1 MARRAIGLTA
11 TVRVRGPDPR
21 GDIAAD
27 AAFFDHRP
35 SSSNDDDDDSGSID
49 GAPVVAISAT
59 ALKLPRPAS
68 RPPGDDPRTTT
79 DERQRFIAPLA
90 LFLPFL
96 DDSARPGSPASS
108 SSSSSSPLV
117 PGAEVHVRPGREDLE
132 PGDEP
137 GGWIRAR
144 VLAATVPREASDAVD
159 ALASTDGL
167 GAIHSSGWSSGG
179 VFPHLSRKNLGAAVT
194 GLVLLDAPVGGSA
207 GVIGSEEWWMEAPVP
222 NAGDPFVACASP
234 FAALAPSHFS
244 CSIVGGHVA
253 AAWGTRGSNNNH
265 GSPPVLM
272 ADVRV
277 MPGMEGAPVLDA
289 RGGSVIG
296 VLTPPLVRFESGTV
310 SGAGGQLR
318 GSRVGSTQSSRWR
331 TAEAAPLVL
340 TMASIRGALGDLV
353 NGGGEATKNRGGVG
367 GGNTV
372 TSKQKSS
379 PLHAVT
385 EGSVVMIETDRG
397 ASWASGVVINTGG
410 DAGGRERG
418 RALILTNAHVVHPSA
433 KAAGGDGKGPKVNA
447 VRVRLPNRGVD
458 DGGSSEDSCSSWRDA
473 TCVYVSRGAL
483 DVAVLAVE
491 LSPADAERLVP
502 VRLRSSSRED
512 YDETSPGAPVAV
524 VGHARIGPNA
534 VHAGHVDGSPAV
546 YPGVMSAIV
555 RRTNHRTKPG
565 AATRGSKGAHMYRS
579 TAPPAMYQTTASV
592 HSGASG
598 GAVVCQRHGTFL
610 GLVTSN
616 ARLGTDG
623 SVVPNLNFSIP
634 ASLLEP
640 LFTAAQAKKVK
651 DLSLAFEGC
660 LEDDEELRSIWSLRD
675 PAVSGAG
682 LVSKL

>member
-1 MARRAIGLTA
+1 MQGLSEVARRAIGLTA

-27 AAFFDHRP
+27 AAFFDHKP
-35 SSSNDDDDDSGSID
+35 SSSNDDDDGSGSID

-68 RPPGDDPRTTT
+68 RSPGDDPLTTT
-79 DERQRFIAPLA
+79 DERTRFIAPLA

-96 DDSARPGSPASS
+96 DDSARPGSP
-108 SSSSSSPLV
+108 SSSPLV
-117 PGAEVHVRPGREDLE
+117 PGAEVHVRPGRENPG

-144 VLAATVPREASDAVD
+144 VLAATIPRDASDAVD

-167 GAIHSSGWSSGG
+167 GAIHSGWSSGG
-179 VFPHLSRKNLGAAVT
+179 VFPHSSQKNLGAAVT
-194 GLVLLDAPVGGSA
+194 GLVLLDAPVGGS
-207 GVIGSEEWWMEAPVP
+207 GGDNGREGWWMEAPVP
-222 NAGDPFVACASP
+222 NAGDAFVACASP

-244 CSIVGGHVA
+244 CSVVGGHVS
-253 AAWGTRGSNNNH
+253 AAWGTKGSNNNH
-265 GSPPVLM
+265 GSPPLLM
-272 ADVRV
+272 ADVRS

-289 RGGSVIG
+289 RGGGVIG

-318 GSRVGSTQSSRWR
+318 GSRVGSTQSSHRR

-353 NGGGEATKNRGGVG
+353 NGGGDGTKNRGGVG

-379 PLHAVT
+379 PLQDSSR
-385 EGSVVMIETDRG
+385 SVVMIETDRG
-397 ASWASGVVINTGG
+397 ASWASGVVLNTGVN
-410 DAGGRERG
+410 AGGRERG

-447 VRVRLPNRGVD
+447 VRVRLPNRGD
-458 DGGSSEDSCSSWRDA
+458 ERGSSEDSHSSASWRDA

-502 VRLRSSSRED
+502 VKLRSSSRED

-555 RRTNHRTKPG
+555 RRTNRRTKPG

-598 GAVVCQRHGTFL
+598 GAVVCPRHGTFL

-616 ARLGTDG
+616 ARLGADG

-640 LFTAAQAKKVK
+640 LFAAADAKKVK

-660 LEDDEELRSIWSLRD
+660 LEDDEELRSIWRLRD

>member
-21 GDIAAD
+21 GDIATD

-35 SSSNDDDDDSGSID
+35 SSSNDDDDGNSVSD

-68 RPPGDDPRTTT
+68 RPPGDDPRTTME
-79 DERQRFIAPLA
+79 ERTRFIAPLA

-96 DDSARPGSPASS
+96 DDSARPGSP
-108 SSSSSSPLV
+108 SSSPLV
-117 PGAEVHVRPGREDLE
+117 PGAEVHVRPGRENPG

-144 VLAATVPREASDAVD
+144 VLAATVPRDASDAVD

-167 GAIHSSGWSSGG
+167 GAIHSGWSSGG
-179 VFPHLSRKNLGAAVT
+179 VFPHSSQKNLGAAVT
-194 GLVLLDAPVGGSA
+194 GLVLLDAPVGSHGDNS
-207 GVIGSEEWWMEAPVP
+207 VDNWWMEAPVP
-222 NAGDPFVACASP
+222 NAGDAFVACASP

-253 AAWGTRGSNNNH
+253 AKWGTRGSNNH
-265 GSPPVLM
+265 GSPPLLM
-272 ADVRV
+272 ADVRS

-289 RGGSVIG
+289 RGGGVIG
-296 VLTPPLVRFESGTV
+296 VLTPPLVRYESGTV

-318 GSRVGSTQSSRWR
+318 GSRVGSTRSSRWR
-331 TAEAAPLVL
+331 TAEAAPLML

-353 NGGGEATKNRGGVG
+353 NGGGDKLDREATKNVG
-367 GGNTV
+367 GDIRGER
-372 TSKQKSS
+372 KSS
-379 PLHAVT
+379 SLQDSSR
-385 EGSVVMIETDRG
+385 SVVMIETDHG
-397 ASWASGVVINTGG
+397 ASWASGVVLNTGVN
-410 DAGGRERG
+410 AGGRERG

-447 VRVRLPNRGVD
+447 IRVRLPGSDD
-458 DGGSSEDSCSSWRDA
+458 DGGSSEDLHSRSSWRDA

-502 VRLRSSSRED
+502 VKLRSSSRED
-512 YDETSPGAPVAV
+512 FDETSPGAPVAV

-546 YPGVMSAIV
+546 YPGVLSAIV
-555 RRTNHRTKPG
+555 RRTNRRTKPD
-565 AATRGSKGAHMYRS
+565 AATHGSKGAASYRS

-598 GAVVCQRHGTFL
+598 GAVVCPRHGTFL

-640 LFTAAQAKKVK
+640 LFAAADAKKVK
-651 DLSLAFEGC
+651 DMSLAFEGC
-660 LEDDEELRSIWSLRD
+660 LDDDEELRSIWSLRD
-675 PAVSGAG
+675 PAMRRGAG

>member
-1 MARRAIGLTA
+1 MQGPSEVARRAIGLTA

-27 AAFFDHRP
+27 AAFFDHKP
-35 SSSNDDDDDSGSID
+35 SSSNDDDDGSGSID

-79 DERQRFIAPLA
+79 DERTRFIAPLA

-96 DDSARPGSPASS
+96 DDSATTGSP
-108 SSSSSSPLV
+108 SSSSPLV
-117 PGAEVHVRPGREDLE
+117 PGAEVHVRLGRENPG

-144 VLAATVPREASDAVD
+144 VLAATVPRDASDAVD

-179 VFPHLSRKNLGAAVT
+179 VFPHSSRKNLGAAVT

-207 GVIGSEEWWMEAPVP
+207 GNNGREGWWMEAPVP
-222 NAGDPFVACASP
+222 NAGDAFVACASP

-253 AAWGTRGSNNNH
+253 AAWGTRGSSINH
-265 GSPPVLM
+265 GSPPLLM

-289 RGGSVIG
+289 RGGGVIG
-296 VLTPPLVRFESGTV
+296 VLTPPLVRYESGTV
-310 SGAGGQLR
+310 SGSGGQPG
-318 GSRVGSTQSSRWR
+318 GSRVGSTRSSSWR
-331 TAEAAPLVL
+331 TVEAAPLVL
-340 TMASIRGALGDLV
+340 TMASIRDALGDLV
-353 NGGGEATKNRGGVG
+353 NGGGDTGDREATKNVGGDIRGGR
-367 GGNTV
+367 
-372 TSKQKSS
+372 KSS
-379 PLHAVT
+379 PL
-385 EGSVVMIETDRG
+385 GSRSVVMIETDRG
-397 ASWASGVVINTGG
+397 ASWASGVVLNTGG
-410 DAGGRERG
+410 EPGGRERG

-447 VRVRLPNRGVD
+447 IRVRLPNRGD
-458 DGGSSEDSCSSWRDA
+458 DERGSSEEKGSRSSWRDA

-502 VRLRSSSRED
+502 VRVRVSSRED
-512 YDETSPGAPVAV
+512 FDETSPGAPVCV

-534 VHAGHVDGSPAV
+534 LHAGHVDGSPAV

-555 RRTNHRTKPG
+555 RRTNRRTKPG
-565 AATRGSKGAHMYRS
+565 AATRGSKGGSTYRS

-598 GAVVCQRHGTFL
+598 GAVVCPRHGTFL

-640 LFTAAQAKKVK
+640 LFAAADAKKVK

-660 LEDDEELRSIWSLRD
+660 LDDDEELRSIWSLRD
-675 PAVSGAG
+675 PAVRRRRGSG
-682 LVSKL
+682 

>member
-1 MARRAIGLTA
+1 MQGPSEVARRAIGLTA

-21 GDIAAD
+21 GDIATD
-27 AAFFDHRP
+27 AAFFDHKP
-35 SSSNDDDDDSGSID
+35 SSSNDDDDDDSGSID

-79 DERQRFIAPLA
+79 DERTRFIAPLA

-96 DDSARPGSPASS
+96 DDSATSGSQ
-108 SSSSSSPLV
+108 SSSSPLV
-117 PGAEVHVRPGREDLE
+117 PGAEVHVRLGRES
-132 PGDEP
+132 P

-144 VLAATVPREASDAVD
+144 VLAATVPRDASDAVD

-179 VFPHLSRKNLGAAVT
+179 VFPHSSRKNLGAAVT
-194 GLVLLDAPVGGSA
+194 GLVLLDAPVGGS
-207 GVIGSEEWWMEAPVP
+207 GGDNSGDGWWMEAPVP
-222 NAGDPFVACASP
+222 NAGDAFVACASP

-244 CSIVGGHVA
+244 CSVVGGHVA
-253 AAWGTRGSNNNH
+253 AAWGTKGSNNH
-265 GSPPVLM
+265 GSPPVLL

-289 RGGSVIG
+289 RGGGVIG
-296 VLTPPLVRFESGTV
+296 VLTPPLVRYESGTV
-310 SGAGGQLR
+310 SGAGGPS
-318 GSRVGSTQSSRWR
+318 GSRVGSTQSSHWR

-353 NGGGEATKNRGGVG
+353 NGGGDKVDREATKNVG
-367 GGNTV
+367 GDIRGER
-372 TSKQKSS
+372 KSS
-379 PLHAVT
+379 LLQDSSR
-385 EGSVVMIETDRG
+385 SVVMIETDRG
-397 ASWASGVVINTGG
+397 ASWASGVVLNTGG

-433 KAAGGDGKGPKVNA
+433 TAAGGDGKGPKVNA
-447 VRVRLPNRGVD
+447 IRVRLPGRGD
-458 DGGSSEDSCSSWRDA
+458 DGESSEDSHSSSSWRDA

-491 LSPADAERLVP
+491 LSPANAERLVP
-502 VRLRSSSRED
+502 VKLRVSSRED
-512 YDETSPGAPVAV
+512 FDETSPGAPVCV

-534 VHAGHVDGSPAV
+534 VNAGHVDGSPAV
-546 YPGVMSAIV
+546 YPGVMSAVV
-555 RRTNHRTKPG
+555 RRTNRRMKPG
-565 AATRGSKGAHMYRS
+565 AATRGLKGASTYRS

-592 HSGASG
+592 HSGVSG
-598 GAVVCQRHGTFL
+598 GAVVCPRHGTFL

-616 ARLGTDG
+616 ARLGADG

-640 LFTAAQAKKVK
+640 LFAAADAKKVK
-651 DLSLAFEGC
+651 DLSLAFDGC
-660 LEDDEELRSIWSLRD
+660 LDDDEELRSIWSLRD

>member
-1 MARRAIGLTA
+1 MQGPSEVARRAIGLTA

-27 AAFFDHRP
+27 AAFFDHKP

-79 DERQRFIAPLA
+79 DERTRFIAPLA

-96 DDSARPGSPASS
+96 DDSARPGSP
-108 SSSSSSPLV
+108 SSSPLV
-117 PGAEVHVRPGREDLE
+117 PGAEVHVRPGRVNPG

-144 VLAATVPREASDAVD
+144 VLATTIPRDASDAVD

-179 VFPHLSRKNLGAAVT
+179 VFPHSSRKNLGAAVT
-194 GLVLLDAPVGGSA
+194 GLVLLDAPVGGS
-207 GVIGSEEWWMEAPVP
+207 GGDNSGDGWWMEAPVP
-222 NAGDPFVACASP
+222 NAGDAFVACASP

-244 CSIVGGHVA
+244 CSVVGGHVA
-253 AAWGTRGSNNNH
+253 AAWGTKGSNNH
-265 GSPPVLM
+265 GSPPVLL

-289 RGGSVIG
+289 RGGGVIG
-296 VLTPPLVRFESGTV
+296 VLTPPLVRYESGTV
-310 SGAGGQLR
+310 SGAGGPS
-318 GSRVGSTQSSRWR
+318 GSRVGSTQSSHWR

-353 NGGGEATKNRGGVG
+353 NGGGDKVDREATKNVG
-367 GGNTV
+367 GDIRGER
-372 TSKQKSS
+372 KSS
-379 PLHAVT
+379 PLQDSSR
-385 EGSVVMIETDRG
+385 SVVMIETDRG

-433 KAAGGDGKGPKVNA
+433 TAAGGDGKGPKVNA
-447 VRVRLPNRGVD
+447 IRVRLPGRGD
-458 DGGSSEDSCSSWRDA
+458 DGESSEDSHSSSSWRDA

-502 VRLRSSSRED
+502 VRVRSSERED
-512 YDETSPGAPVAV
+512 YDETSPGAPVCV

-555 RRTNHRTKPG
+555 RRTNRRTKPG
-565 AATRGSKGAHMYRS
+565 AATRGSKGAHTYRS

-598 GAVVCQRHGTFL
+598 GAVVCPRHGTFL

-640 LFTAAQAKKVK
+640 LFAAADAKKVK
-651 DLSLAFEGC
+651 DMSLAFEGC
-660 LEDDEELRSIWSLRD
+660 LDDDEELRSIWSLRD
-675 PAVSGAG
+675 PAMRRGAG

>member
-1 MARRAIGLTA
+1 MQGPSEVARRAIALTA

-21 GDIAAD
+21 GDIATD
-27 AAFFDHRP
+27 AAFFDHGRP
-35 SSSNDDDDDSGSID
+35 SSNDDDDDDSGSID

-79 DERQRFIAPLA
+79 DERTRFIAPLA

-96 DDSARPGSPASS
+96 DDSATSGSQ
-108 SSSSSSPLV
+108 SSSSPLV
-117 PGAEVHVRPGREDLE
+117 PGAEVHVRLGRES
-132 PGDEP
+132 P

-144 VLAATVPREASDAVD
+144 VLAATVPRDASDAVD

-179 VFPHLSRKNLGAAVT
+179 VFPHSSRKNLGAAVT
-194 GLVLLDAPVGGSA
+194 GLVLLDAPVGGS
-207 GVIGSEEWWMEAPVP
+207 GGDNSGDGWWMEAPVP
-222 NAGDPFVACASP
+222 NAGDAFVACASP

-244 CSIVGGHVA
+244 CSVVGGHVA
-253 AAWGTRGSNNNH
+253 AAWGTKGSNNH
-265 GSPPVLM
+265 GSPPVLL

-289 RGGSVIG
+289 RGGGVIG
-296 VLTPPLVRFESGTV
+296 VLTPPLVRYESGTV
-310 SGAGGQLR
+310 SGAGGPS
-318 GSRVGSTQSSRWR
+318 GSRVGSTQSSHWR

-353 NGGGEATKNRGGVG
+353 NGGGDTGDREATKNVG
-367 GGNTV
+367 GDIRGER
-372 TSKQKSS
+372 KSS
-379 PLHAVT
+379 PLQDSSR
-385 EGSVVMIETDRG
+385 SVVMIETDRG
-397 ASWASGVVINTGG
+397 ASWASGVVLNTGG

-433 KAAGGDGKGPKVNA
+433 TAAGGDGKGPKVNA
-447 VRVRLPNRGVD
+447 IRVRLPGRGD
-458 DGGSSEDSCSSWRDA
+458 DGESSEDSHSSSSWRDA

-491 LSPADAERLVP
+491 LSPANAERLVP
-502 VRLRSSSRED
+502 VKLRVSSRED
-512 YDETSPGAPVAV
+512 FDETSPGAPVCV

-534 VHAGHVDGSPAV
+534 VNAGHVDGSPAV
-546 YPGVMSAIV
+546 YPGVMSAVV
-555 RRTNHRTKPG
+555 RRTNRRMKPG
-565 AATRGSKGAHMYRS
+565 AATRGLKGASTYRS

-592 HSGASG
+592 HSGVSG
-598 GAVVCQRHGTFL
+598 GAVVCPRHGTFL

-616 ARLGTDG
+616 ARLGADG

-640 LFTAAQAKKVK
+640 LFAAADAKKVK
-651 DLSLAFEGC
+651 DLSLAFDGC
-660 LEDDEELRSIWSLRD
+660 LDDDEELRSIWSLRD

>member
-1 MARRAIGLTA
+1 MQGPSEVARRAIGLTA

-21 GDIAAD
+21 GDIATD
-27 AAFFDHRP
+27 AAFFDHGRP
-35 SSSNDDDDDSGSID
+35 SSNDDDDDDSGSID

-79 DERQRFIAPLA
+79 DERTRFIAPLA

-96 DDSARPGSPASS
+96 DDSATSGSP
-108 SSSSSSPLV
+108 SSSSPLV
-117 PGAEVHVRPGREDLE
+117 PGAEVHVRLGRES
-132 PGDEP
+132 P

-144 VLAATVPREASDAVD
+144 VLAATVPRDASDAVD

-179 VFPHLSRKNLGAAVT
+179 VFPHSSRKNLGAAVT
-194 GLVLLDAPVGGSA
+194 GLVLLDAPVGGS
-207 GVIGSEEWWMEAPVP
+207 GGDNSGDGWWMEAPVP
-222 NAGDPFVACASP
+222 NAGDAFVACASP

-244 CSIVGGHVA
+244 CSVVGGHVA
-253 AAWGTRGSNNNH
+253 AAWGTKGSNNH
-265 GSPPVLM
+265 GSPPVLL

-289 RGGSVIG
+289 RGGGVIG
-296 VLTPPLVRFESGTV
+296 VLTPPLVRYESGTV
-310 SGAGGQLR
+310 SGAGGPS
-318 GSRVGSTQSSRWR
+318 GSRVGSTQSSHWR

-353 NGGGEATKNRGGVG
+353 NGGGDKVDREATKNVG
-367 GGNTV
+367 GDIRGER
-372 TSKQKSS
+372 KSS
-379 PLHAVT
+379 PLQDSSR
-385 EGSVVMIETDRG
+385 SVVMIETDRG
-397 ASWASGVVINTGG
+397 ASWASGVVLNTGG

-433 KAAGGDGKGPKVNA
+433 TAAGGDGKGPKVNA
-447 VRVRLPNRGVD
+447 IRVRLPGRGD
-458 DGGSSEDSCSSWRDA
+458 DGESSEDSHSSSSWRDA

-491 LSPADAERLVP
+491 LSPANAERLVP
-502 VRLRSSSRED
+502 VKLRVSSRED
-512 YDETSPGAPVAV
+512 FDETSPGAPVCV

-534 VHAGHVDGSPAV
+534 VNAGHVDGSPAV
-546 YPGVMSAIV
+546 YPGVMSAVV
-555 RRTNHRTKPG
+555 RRTNRRMKPG
-565 AATRGSKGAHMYRS
+565 AATRGLKGASTYRS

-592 HSGASG
+592 HSGVSG
-598 GAVVCQRHGTFL
+598 GAVVCPRHGTFL

-616 ARLGTDG
+616 ARLGADG

-640 LFTAAQAKKVK
+640 LFAAADAKKVK
-651 DLSLAFEGC
+651 DLSLAFDGC
-660 LEDDEELRSIWSLRD
+660 LDDDEELRSIWSLRD

>member
-1 MARRAIGLTA
+1 MQGPSEVARRAIGLTA

-21 GDIAAD
+21 GDIATD
-27 AAFFDHRP
+27 AAFFDHGRP
-35 SSSNDDDDDSGSID
+35 SSNDDDDDDSGSID

-79 DERQRFIAPLA
+79 DERTRFIAPLA

-96 DDSARPGSPASS
+96 DDSATSGSP
-108 SSSSSSPLV
+108 SSSSPLV
-117 PGAEVHVRPGREDLE
+117 PGAEVHVRLGRES
-132 PGDEP
+132 P

-144 VLAATVPREASDAVD
+144 VLAATVPRDASDAVD

-179 VFPHLSRKNLGAAVT
+179 VFPHSSRKNLGAAVT
-194 GLVLLDAPVGGSA
+194 GLVLLDAPVGGS
-207 GVIGSEEWWMEAPVP
+207 GGDNSGDGWWMEAPVP
-222 NAGDPFVACASP
+222 NAGDAFVACASP

-244 CSIVGGHVA
+244 CSVVGGHVA
-253 AAWGTRGSNNNH
+253 AAWGTKGSNNH
-265 GSPPVLM
+265 GSPPVLL

-277 MPGMEGAPVLDA
+277 MPGVEGAPVLDA
-289 RGGSVIG
+289 RGGGVIG
-296 VLTPPLVRFESGTV
+296 VLTPPLVRYESGTV
-310 SGAGGQLR
+310 SGAGGPS
-318 GSRVGSTQSSRWR
+318 GSRVGSTQSSHRR

-353 NGGGEATKNRGGVG
+353 NGGGDKVDREATKNVG
-367 GGNTV
+367 GDIRGER
-372 TSKQKSS
+372 KSS
-379 PLHAVT
+379 PLQDSSR
-385 EGSVVMIETDRG
+385 SVVMIETDRG
-397 ASWASGVVINTGG
+397 ASWASGVVLNTGG

-433 KAAGGDGKGPKVNA
+433 TAAGGDGKGPKVNA
-447 VRVRLPNRGVD
+447 IRVRLPGRGD
-458 DGGSSEDSCSSWRDA
+458 DGESSEDSHSSSSWRDA

-491 LSPADAERLVP
+491 LSPANAERLVP
-502 VRLRSSSRED
+502 VKLRVSSRED
-512 YDETSPGAPVAV
+512 FDETSPGAPVCV

-534 VHAGHVDGSPAV
+534 VNAGHVDGSPAV

-555 RRTNHRTKPG
+555 RRTNRRTKPG
-565 AATRGSKGAHMYRS
+565 AATRGLKGASTYRS

-592 HSGASG
+592 HSGVSG
-598 GAVVCQRHGTFL
+598 GAVVCPRHGTFL

-616 ARLGTDG
+616 ARLGADG

-640 LFTAAQAKKVK
+640 LFAAADAKKVK

-660 LEDDEELRSIWSLRD
+660 LEDDEELRSIWRLRD

>member
-1 MARRAIGLTA
+1 MQGPSEVARRAIGLTA

-27 AAFFDHRP
+27 AAFFDHKP
-35 SSSNDDDDDSGSID
+35 SSSNDDDDGSGSID

-79 DERQRFIAPLA
+79 DERTRFIAPLA

-96 DDSARPGSPASS
+96 DDSARPGS
-108 SSSSSSPLV
+108 SSSSPLV
-117 PGAEVHVRPGREDLE
+117 PGAEVHVRPGRVNPG

-144 VLAATVPREASDAVD
+144 VLAATVPRDASDAVD
-159 ALASTDGL
+159 ALAGTDGL

-179 VFPHLSRKNLGAAVT
+179 VFPHSSRKNLGAAVT
-194 GLVLLDAPVGGSA
+194 GLVLLDAPVGGS
-207 GVIGSEEWWMEAPVP
+207 GGDNSGDGWWMEAPVP
-222 NAGDPFVACASP
+222 NAGDAFVACASP

-244 CSIVGGHVA
+244 CSVVGGHVA
-253 AAWGTRGSNNNH
+253 AAWGTKGSNNH
-265 GSPPVLM
+265 GSPPVLL

-289 RGGSVIG
+289 RGGGVIG
-296 VLTPPLVRFESGTV
+296 VLTPPLVRYESGTV
-310 SGAGGQLR
+310 SGAGGPS
-318 GSRVGSTQSSRWR
+318 GSRVGSTQSSHWR

-353 NGGGEATKNRGGVG
+353 NGGGDKVDREATKNVG
-367 GGNTV
+367 GDIRGER
-372 TSKQKSS
+372 KSS
-379 PLHAVT
+379 PLQDSSR
-385 EGSVVMIETDRG
+385 SVVMIETDRG
-397 ASWASGVVINTGG
+397 ASWASGVVLNTGG

-433 KAAGGDGKGPKVNA
+433 TAAGGDGKGPKVNA
-447 VRVRLPNRGVD
+447 IRVRLPGRGD
-458 DGGSSEDSCSSWRDA
+458 DGESSEDSHSSSSWRDA

-491 LSPADAERLVP
+491 LSPANAERLVP
-502 VRLRSSSRED
+502 VKLRVSSRED
-512 YDETSPGAPVAV
+512 FDETSPGAPVCV

-534 VHAGHVDGSPAV
+534 VNAGHVDGSPAV
-546 YPGVMSAIV
+546 YPGVMSAVV
-555 RRTNHRTKPG
+555 RRTNRRMKPG
-565 AATRGSKGAHMYRS
+565 AATRGLKGASTYRS

-592 HSGASG
+592 HSGVSG
-598 GAVVCQRHGTFL
+598 GAVVCPRHGTFL

-616 ARLGTDG
+616 ARLGADG

-640 LFTAAQAKKVK
+640 LFAAADAKKVK
-651 DLSLAFEGC
+651 DLSLAFDGC
-660 LEDDEELRSIWSLRD
+660 LDDDEELRSIWSLRD

>member
-1 MARRAIGLTA
+1 MQGPSEVARRAIGLTA

-35 SSSNDDDDDSGSID
+35 SGSNDDDDDSGSID

-68 RPPGDDPRTTT
+68 RSPGDDPLTTT
-79 DERQRFIAPLA
+79 DERTRFIAPLA

-96 DDSARPGSPASS
+96 DDSARPGSP
-108 SSSSSSPLV
+108 SSSPLV
-117 PGAEVHVRPGREDLE
+117 PGAEVHVRPGRVNLE

-144 VLAATVPREASDAVD
+144 VLAATIPRDASDAVD

-179 VFPHLSRKNLGAAVT
+179 VFPHSSRKNLGAAVT
-194 GLVLLDAPVGGSA
+194 GLVLLDAPVGSHGGDNS
-207 GVIGSEEWWMEAPVP
+207 VENWWMEAPVP
-222 NAGDPFVACASP
+222 NAGDAFVACASP

-253 AAWGTRGSNNNH
+253 AKWGTRGSNNH

-272 ADVRV
+272 ADVRS

-289 RGGSVIG
+289 RGGGVIG
-296 VLTPPLVRFESGTV
+296 VLTPPLVRYESGTV
-310 SGAGGQLR
+310 SGAGGQPS
-318 GSRVGSTQSSRWR
+318 GSRVGSTRSSRWR

-353 NGGGEATKNRGGVG
+353 NGGGEGTKNRGGDG

-379 PLHAVT
+379 PLQDSSR
-385 EGSVVMIETDRG
+385 SVVMIDTDRG
-397 ASWASGVVINTGG
+397 ASWASGVVLNTGD
-410 DAGGRERG
+410 DAGGRER

-447 VRVRLPNRGVD
+447 IRVRLPGSD
-458 DGGSSEDSCSSWRDA
+458 DDGSSEDSHSRSSWRDA

-502 VRLRSSSRED
+502 VKFRSSSRED
-512 YDETSPGAPVAV
+512 FDETSPGAPVAV

-546 YPGVMSAIV
+546 YPGVISAIV
-555 RRTNHRTKPG
+555 RRTNRRTKPG
-565 AATRGSKGAHMYRS
+565 AATRGSKGAIMYRL

-616 ARLGTDG
+616 ARLGVDG

-640 LFTAAQAKKVK
+640 LFAAAGVKKVK

-660 LEDDEELRSIWSLRD
+660 LDDDEELRSIWSLRD
-675 PAVSGAG
+675 PAVGGGAG

>member
-1 MARRAIGLTA
+1 MQGPSEVARRAIGLTA

-21 GDIAAD
+21 GDIATD
-27 AAFFDHRP
+27 AAFFDHGRP
-35 SSSNDDDDDSGSID
+35 SSNDDDDDDSGSID

-68 RPPGDDPRTTT
+68 RPPGDDPRTT
-79 DERQRFIAPLA
+79 DERTRFIAPLA

-96 DDSARPGSPASS
+96 DDSATSGSP
-108 SSSSSSPLV
+108 SSSSPLV
-117 PGAEVHVRPGREDLE
+117 PGAEVHVRLGRES
-132 PGDEP
+132 P

-144 VLAATVPREASDAVD
+144 VLAATVPRDASDAVD

-179 VFPHLSRKNLGAAVT
+179 VFPHSSRKNLGAAVT
-194 GLVLLDAPVGGSA
+194 GLVLLDAPVGGS
-207 GVIGSEEWWMEAPVP
+207 GGDNSGDGWWMEAPVP
-222 NAGDPFVACASP
+222 NAGDAFVACASP

-244 CSIVGGHVA
+244 CSVVGGHVA
-253 AAWGTRGSNNNH
+253 AAWGTKGSNNH
-265 GSPPVLM
+265 GSPPVLL

-289 RGGSVIG
+289 RGGGVIG
-296 VLTPPLVRFESGTV
+296 VLTPPLVRYESGTV
-310 SGAGGQLR
+310 SGAGGPS
-318 GSRVGSTQSSRWR
+318 GSRVGSTQSSHWR

-353 NGGGEATKNRGGVG
+353 NGGGDKVDREATKNVG
-367 GGNTV
+367 GDIRGER
-372 TSKQKSS
+372 KSS
-379 PLHAVT
+379 PLQDSSR
-385 EGSVVMIETDRG
+385 SVVMIETDRG
-397 ASWASGVVINTGG
+397 ASWASGVVLNTGG

-433 KAAGGDGKGPKVNA
+433 TAAGGDGKGPKVNA
-447 VRVRLPNRGVD
+447 IRVRLPGRGD
-458 DGGSSEDSCSSWRDA
+458 DGESSEDSHSSSSWRDA

-491 LSPADAERLVP
+491 LSPANAERLVP
-502 VRLRSSSRED
+502 VKLRVSSRED
-512 YDETSPGAPVAV
+512 FDETSPGAPVCV

-534 VHAGHVDGSPAV
+534 VNAGHVDGSPAV
-546 YPGVMSAIV
+546 YPGVMSAVV
-555 RRTNHRTKPG
+555 RRTNRRMKPG
-565 AATRGSKGAHMYRS
+565 AATRGLKGASTYRS

-592 HSGASG
+592 HSGVSG
-598 GAVVCQRHGTFL
+598 GAVVCPRHGTFL

-616 ARLGTDG
+616 ARLGADG

-640 LFTAAQAKKVK
+640 LFAAADAKKVK
-651 DLSLAFEGC
+651 DLSLAFDGC
-660 LEDDEELRSIWSLRD
+660 LDDDEELRSIWSLRD

>member
-27 AAFFDHRP
+27 AAFFDHKP
-35 SSSNDDDDDSGSID
+35 SSSNDDDDGSGSID

-68 RPPGDDPRTTT
+68 RPPGDDPLTTT
-79 DERQRFIAPLA
+79 DERTRFIAPLA

-96 DDSARPGSPASS
+96 DDSARPGSP
-108 SSSSSSPLV
+108 SSSPLV
-117 PGAEVHVRPGREDLE
+117 PGAEVHVRPGRENPG

-144 VLAATVPREASDAVD
+144 VLAATIPRDASDAVD

-167 GAIHSSGWSSGG
+167 GAIHSGWSSCG
-179 VFPHLSRKNLGAAVT
+179 VFPHSSQKNLGAAVT
-194 GLVLLDAPVGGSA
+194 GLVLLDAPVGGS
-207 GVIGSEEWWMEAPVP
+207 GGDNGREGWWMEAPVP
-222 NAGDPFVACASP
+222 NAGDAFVACASP

-244 CSIVGGHVA
+244 CSVVGGHVS
-253 AAWGTRGSNNNH
+253 AAWGTKGSNNNH
-265 GSPPVLM
+265 GSPPLLM
-272 ADVRV
+272 ADVRS

-289 RGGSVIG
+289 RGGGVIG

-318 GSRVGSTQSSRWR
+318 GSRVGSTQSSHRR

-353 NGGGEATKNRGGVG
+353 NGGGDGTKNRGGVG

-379 PLHAVT
+379 PLQDSSR
-385 EGSVVMIETDRG
+385 SVVMIETDRG
-397 ASWASGVVINTGG
+397 ASWASGVVLNTGVN
-410 DAGGRERG
+410 AGGRERG

-447 VRVRLPNRGVD
+447 VRVRLPNRD
-458 DGGSSEDSCSSWRDA
+458 DERGSSEDSHSSSSWRDA

-502 VRLRSSSRED
+502 VKLRSSSRED

-555 RRTNHRTKPG
+555 RRTNRRTKPG

-598 GAVVCQRHGTFL
+598 GAVVCPRHGTFL

-616 ARLGTDG
+616 ARLGADG

-640 LFTAAQAKKVK
+640 LFAAADAKKVK

-660 LEDDEELRSIWSLRD
+660 LEDDEELRSIWRLRD

>member
-1 MARRAIGLTA
+1 MQGPSEAARRAIGLTA

-21 GDIAAD
+21 GDIATD
-27 AAFFDHRP
+27 AAFFDHGRP
-35 SSSNDDDDDSGSID
+35 SSNDDDDDDSGSID

-79 DERQRFIAPLA
+79 DERTRFIAPLA

-96 DDSARPGSPASS
+96 DDSARAGST
-108 SSSSSSPLV
+108 SSSPLV
-117 PGAEVHVRPGREDLE
+117 PGAEVHVRPG

-144 VLAATVPREASDAVD
+144 VLAATVPCDASDAVD
-159 ALASTDGL
+159 ALAGTDGL

-179 VFPHLSRKNLGAAVT
+179 VFPHSSQKNLGAAVT
-194 GLVLLDAPVGGSA
+194 GLVLLDTPVGSHWGDNS
-207 GVIGSEEWWMEAPVP
+207 GDGWWMEAPVP
-222 NAGDPFVACASP
+222 NAGDAFVACASP

-253 AAWGTRGSNNNH
+253 AAWGTKGSNNH
-265 GSPPVLM
+265 GSPPLLM
-272 ADVRV
+272 ADVRS

-289 RGGSVIG
+289 RGGGVIG
-296 VLTPPLVRFESGTV
+296 VLTPPLVRYESGTV

-318 GSRVGSTQSSRWR
+318 GSHVGSTQSSRWR

-353 NGGGEATKNRGGVG
+353 NGGGDKVDREATKNAGGDIRGER
-367 GGNTV
+367 
-372 TSKQKSS
+372 KSS
-379 PLHAVT
+379 PLQDSSR
-385 EGSVVMIETDRG
+385 SVVMIETDRG
-397 ASWASGVVINTGG
+397 ASWASGVVLNTGG
-410 DAGGRERG
+410 EPEGRERR

-433 KAAGGDGKGPKVNA
+433 TAAGGDGKGPKVNA
-447 VRVRLPNRGVD
+447 IRVRLPGRGD
-458 DGGSSEDSCSSWRDA
+458 DERGSEEDSRSPWRDA

-483 DVAVLAVE
+483 DVAVLSVE

-502 VRLRSSSRED
+502 VKCSSSRED
-512 YDETSPGAPVAV
+512 SIDETSPGAPVAV

-534 VHAGHVDGSPAV
+534 VNAGHVDGSPAV

-555 RRTNHRTKPG
+555 RRTNSRTKPG
-565 AATRGSKGAHMYRS
+565 AATRGSKGAHTYRS

-598 GAVVCQRHGTFL
+598 GAVVCPRHGTFL

-616 ARLGTDG
+616 ARLGADG
-623 SVVPNLNFSIP
+623 RVVPNLNFSIP

-640 LFTAAQAKKVK
+640 LFAAADAKKVK

-675 PAVSGAG
+675 PAVGGGAG

>member
-27 AAFFDHRP
+27 AAFFDHGRP
-35 SSSNDDDDDSGSID
+35 SSNDDDDDSGSID
-49 GAPVVAISAT
+49 VAPVVAISAT

-68 RPPGDDPRTTT
+68 RPPGDDPRTKT
-79 DERQRFIAPLA
+79 DERTRFIAPLA

-96 DDSARPGSPASS
+96 DDSARPGSP
-108 SSSSSSPLV
+108 SSSPLV
-117 PGAEVHVRPGREDLE
+117 PGAEVHVRPGRENPG

-144 VLAATVPREASDAVD
+144 VLAATVPRDASDAVD

-167 GAIHSSGWSSGG
+167 GAIHSGWSSGG
-179 VFPHLSRKNLGAAVT
+179 VFPHSSRKNLGAAVT
-194 GLVLLDAPVGGSA
+194 GLVLLDAPVGVSG
-207 GVIGSEEWWMEAPVP
+207 GDNGSEGWWMEAPVP
-222 NAGDPFVACASP
+222 NAGDAFVACASP

-253 AAWGTRGSNNNH
+253 AAWGTKGSNNNH
-265 GSPPVLM
+265 GSPPLLM
-272 ADVRV
+272 ADVRS

-289 RGGSVIG
+289 RGGGVIG
-296 VLTPPLVRFESGTV
+296 VLTPPLVRYESGTV

-353 NGGGEATKNRGGVG
+353 NGGGDKVDREATKNVG
-367 GGNTV
+367 GNGGGE
-372 TSKQKSS
+372 QKSS
-379 PLHAVT
+379 PLQDSSR
-385 EGSVVMIETDRG
+385 SVVMIETDRG
-397 ASWASGVVINTGG
+397 ASWASGVVLNTGG
-410 DAGGRERG
+410 EPGGRER

-447 VRVRLPNRGVD
+447 IRVRLPNRGD
-458 DGGSSEDSCSSWRDA
+458 ERGSSEDSHSSASWRDA

-502 VRLRSSSRED
+502 VKLRSSSRED

-524 VGHARIGPNA
+524 VGHARIGPSA

-555 RRTNHRTKPG
+555 RRTNRRTKPG

-598 GAVVCQRHGTFL
+598 GAVVCPRHGTFL

-616 ARLGTDG
+616 ARLGADG

-640 LFTAAQAKKVK
+640 LFAAADAKKVK

-660 LEDDEELRSIWSLRD
+660 LEDDEELRSIWRLRD

>member
-1 MARRAIGLTA
+1 MQGPSEVARRAIGLTA

-27 AAFFDHRP
+27 AAFFDHKP

-79 DERQRFIAPLA
+79 DERTRFIAPLA

-96 DDSARPGSPASS
+96 DDSARPGS
-108 SSSSSSPLV
+108 SSSSPLV
-117 PGAEVHVRPGREDLE
+117 PGAEVHVRPGREN
-132 PGDEP
+132 PGPSDEP

-144 VLAATVPREASDAVD
+144 VLAATVPRDASDAVD
-159 ALASTDGL
+159 ALAGTDGL

-179 VFPHLSRKNLGAAVT
+179 VFPHSSRKNLGAAVT
-194 GLVLLDAPVGGSA
+194 GLVLLDALVGSG
-207 GVIGSEEWWMEAPVP
+207 GDNGSEGWWMEAPVS
-222 NAGDPFVACASP
+222 NAGDAFVACASP

-244 CSIVGGHVA
+244 CSIVGGHVS

-272 ADVRV
+272 ADVRS

-289 RGGSVIG
+289 RGGGVIG
-296 VLTPPLVRFESGTV
+296 VLTPPLVRYESGTV
-310 SGAGGQLR
+310 SGAGGQPR
-318 GSRVGSTQSSRWR
+318 GSRIGSTRSSRWR

-353 NGGGEATKNRGGVG
+353 NGGGDTYREATKNRGGDSG
-367 GGNTV
+367 
-372 TSKQKSS
+372 SRKSS
-379 PLHAVT
+379 PL
-385 EGSVVMIETDRG
+385 GSRSVVMIETDRG
-397 ASWASGVVINTGG
+397 ASWASGVVLNTGG
-410 DAGGRERG
+410 DAGGREQG

-433 KAAGGDGKGPKVNA
+433 IAAGGDGKGPKVNA
-447 VRVRLPNRGVD
+447 IRVRLPGSDD
-458 DGGSSEDSCSSWRDA
+458 DGGSSGDSRSSWRDA

-502 VRLRSSSRED
+502 VRVRSSERED
-512 YDETSPGAPVAV
+512 YDETSPGAPVCV

-555 RRTNHRTKPG
+555 RRTNRRTKPG
-565 AATRGSKGAHMYRS
+565 AAKRGLKGAHMYRS

-616 ARLGTDG
+616 ARLGVDG

-640 LFTAAQAKKVK
+640 LFAAADAKKVK
-651 DLSLAFEGC
+651 DMSLAFEGC
-660 LEDDEELRSIWSLRD
+660 LDDDEELRSIWSLRD
-675 PAVSGAG
+675 PAVSGGAG

>member
-1 MARRAIGLTA
+1 MQGPSEVARRAIGLTA

-21 GDIAAD
+21 GDIATD
-27 AAFFDHRP
+27 AAFFDHGRP
-35 SSSNDDDDDSGSID
+35 SSNDDDDDDSGSID

-79 DERQRFIAPLA
+79 DERTRFIAPLA

-96 DDSARPGSPASS
+96 DDSATSGSP
-108 SSSSSSPLV
+108 SSSSPLV
-117 PGAEVHVRPGREDLE
+117 PGAEVHVRLGRES
-132 PGDEP
+132 P

-144 VLAATVPREASDAVD
+144 VLAATVPRDASDAVD

-179 VFPHLSRKNLGAAVT
+179 VFPHSSRKNLGAAVT
-194 GLVLLDAPVGGSA
+194 GLVLLDAPVGGS
-207 GVIGSEEWWMEAPVP
+207 GGDNSGDGWWMEAPVP
-222 NAGDPFVACASP
+222 NAGDAFVACASP

-244 CSIVGGHVA
+244 CSVVGGHVA
-253 AAWGTRGSNNNH
+253 AAWGTKGSNNH
-265 GSPPVLM
+265 GSPPVLL

-289 RGGSVIG
+289 RGGGVIG
-296 VLTPPLVRFESGTV
+296 VLTPPLVRYESGTV
-310 SGAGGQLR
+310 SGAGGPS
-318 GSRVGSTQSSRWR
+318 GSRVGSTQSSHWR

-353 NGGGEATKNRGGVG
+353 NGGGDKVDREATKNVG
-367 GGNTV
+367 GDIRGER
-372 TSKQKSS
+372 KSS
-379 PLHAVT
+379 PLQDSSR
-385 EGSVVMIETDRG
+385 SVVMIETDRG
-397 ASWASGVVINTGG
+397 ASWASGVVLNTGG

-433 KAAGGDGKGPKVNA
+433 TAAGGDGKGPKVNA
-447 VRVRLPNRGVD
+447 IRVRLPGRGD
-458 DGGSSEDSCSSWRDA
+458 DGESSEDSHSSSSWRDA

-491 LSPADAERLVP
+491 LSPANAERLVP
-502 VRLRSSSRED
+502 VKLRVSSRED
-512 YDETSPGAPVAV
+512 FDETSPGAPVCV

-534 VHAGHVDGSPAV
+534 VNAGHVDGSPAV
-546 YPGVMSAIV
+546 YPGVMSAVV
-555 RRTNHRTKPG
+555 RRTNRRMKPG
-565 AATRGSKGAHMYRS
+565 AATRGLKGASTYRS

-598 GAVVCQRHGTFL
+598 GAVVCPRHGTFL

-616 ARLGTDG
+616 ARLGADG
-623 SVVPNLNFSIP
+623 SVVPTLNFSIP

-640 LFTAAQAKKVK
+640 LFAAADAKKVK
-651 DLSLAFEGC
+651 DLSLAFDGC
-660 LEDDEELRSIWSLRD
+660 LDDDEELRSIWSLRD

>member
-1 MARRAIGLTA
+1 MQGPSEVARRAIGLTA

-21 GDIAAD
+21 GDIATD
-27 AAFFDHRP
+27 AAFFDHGRP
-35 SSSNDDDDDSGSID
+35 SSNDDDDDDSGSID

-79 DERQRFIAPLA
+79 DERTRFIAPLA

-96 DDSARPGSPASS
+96 DDSATSGSQ
-108 SSSSSSPLV
+108 SSSSPLV
-117 PGAEVHVRPGREDLE
+117 PGAEVHVRLGRES
-132 PGDEP
+132 P

-144 VLAATVPREASDAVD
+144 VLAATVPRDASDAVD

-179 VFPHLSRKNLGAAVT
+179 VFPHSSRKNLGAAVT
-194 GLVLLDAPVGGSA
+194 GLVLLDAPVGGS
-207 GVIGSEEWWMEAPVP
+207 GGDNSGDGWWMEAPVP
-222 NAGDPFVACASP
+222 NAGDAFVACASP

-244 CSIVGGHVA
+244 CSVVGGHVA
-253 AAWGTRGSNNNH
+253 AAWGTKGSNNH
-265 GSPPVLM
+265 GSPPVLL

-289 RGGSVIG
+289 RGGGVIG
-296 VLTPPLVRFESGTV
+296 VLTPPLVRYESGTV
-310 SGAGGQLR
+310 SGAGGPS
-318 GSRVGSTQSSRWR
+318 GSRVGSTQSSHWR

-353 NGGGEATKNRGGVG
+353 NGGGDKVDREATKNVG
-367 GGNTV
+367 GDIRGER
-372 TSKQKSS
+372 KSS
-379 PLHAVT
+379 LLQDSSR
-385 EGSVVMIETDRG
+385 SVVMIETDRG
-397 ASWASGVVINTGG
+397 ASWASGVVLNTGG

-433 KAAGGDGKGPKVNA
+433 TAAGGDGKGPKVNA
-447 VRVRLPNRGVD
+447 IRVRLPGRGD
-458 DGGSSEDSCSSWRDA
+458 DGESSEDSHSSSSWRDA

-491 LSPADAERLVP
+491 LSPANAERLVP
-502 VRLRSSSRED
+502 VKLRVSSRED
-512 YDETSPGAPVAV
+512 FDETSPGAPVCV

-534 VHAGHVDGSPAV
+534 VNAGHVDGSPAV
-546 YPGVMSAIV
+546 YPGVMSAVV
-555 RRTNHRTKPG
+555 RRTNRRMKPG
-565 AATRGSKGAHMYRS
+565 AATRGLKGASTYRS

-592 HSGASG
+592 HSGVSG
-598 GAVVCQRHGTFL
+598 GAVVCPRHGTFL

-616 ARLGTDG
+616 ARLGADG

-640 LFTAAQAKKVK
+640 LFAAADAKKVK
-651 DLSLAFEGC
+651 DLSLAFDGC
-660 LEDDEELRSIWSLRD
+660 LDDDEELRSIWSLRD

>member
-1 MARRAIGLTA
+1 MQGPSEVARRAIGLTA

-21 GDIAAD
+21 GDIATD
-27 AAFFDHRP
+27 AAFFDHGRP
-35 SSSNDDDDDSGSID
+35 SSNDDDDASGSID

-79 DERQRFIAPLA
+79 DERTRFIAPLA

-96 DDSARPGSPASS
+96 DDSATSGSQ
-108 SSSSSSPLV
+108 SSSSPLV
-117 PGAEVHVRPGREDLE
+117 PGAEVHVRLGRES
-132 PGDEP
+132 P

-144 VLAATVPREASDAVD
+144 VLAATVPRDASDAVD

-179 VFPHLSRKNLGAAVT
+179 VFPHSSRKNLGAAVT
-194 GLVLLDAPVGGSA
+194 GLVLLDAPVGSHWGDNS
-207 GVIGSEEWWMEAPVP
+207 GDEWWMEAPVP
-222 NAGDPFVACASP
+222 NAGDAFVACASP

-244 CSIVGGHVA
+244 CSIVGGHVS
-253 AAWGTRGSNNNH
+253 AAWGTKGSNNH
-265 GSPPVLM
+265 GSPPVLL

-289 RGGSVIG
+289 RGGGVIG
-296 VLTPPLVRFESGTV
+296 VLTPPLVRYESGTV
-310 SGAGGQLR
+310 SGAGGPS
-318 GSRVGSTQSSRWR
+318 GSRVGSTQSSHWR

-353 NGGGEATKNRGGVG
+353 NGGGDKVDREATKNVG
-367 GGNTV
+367 GDIRGER
-372 TSKQKSS
+372 KSS
-379 PLHAVT
+379 PLHDSSR
-385 EGSVVMIETDRG
+385 SVVMIETDRG
-397 ASWASGVVINTGG
+397 ASWASGVVLNTGG

-433 KAAGGDGKGPKVNA
+433 TAAGGDGKGPKVNA
-447 VRVRLPNRGVD
+447 IRVRLPGRGD
-458 DGGSSEDSCSSWRDA
+458 DGESSEDSHSSSSWRDA

-491 LSPADAERLVP
+491 LSPANAERLVP
-502 VRLRSSSRED
+502 VKLRVSSRED
-512 YDETSPGAPVAV
+512 FDETSPGAPVCV

-534 VHAGHVDGSPAV
+534 VNAGHVDGSPAV
-546 YPGVMSAIV
+546 YPGVMSAVV
-555 RRTNHRTKPG
+555 RRTNRRMKPG
-565 AATRGSKGAHMYRS
+565 AATRGLKGASTYRS

-592 HSGASG
+592 HSGVSG
-598 GAVVCQRHGTFL
+598 GAVVCPRHGTFL

-616 ARLGTDG
+616 ARLGADG

-640 LFTAAQAKKVK
+640 LFAAADAKKVK
-651 DLSLAFEGC
+651 DLSLAFDGC
-660 LEDDEELRSIWSLRD
+660 LDDDEELRSIWSLRD

>member
-1 MARRAIGLTA
+1 MQGLSEVARRAIGLTA

-27 AAFFDHRP
+27 AAFFDHKP
-35 SSSNDDDDDSGSID
+35 SSSNDDDDGSGSID

-79 DERQRFIAPLA
+79 DERTRFIAPLA

-96 DDSARPGSPASS
+96 DDSATSGSP
-108 SSSSSSPLV
+108 SSSSPLV
-117 PGAEVHVRPGREDLE
+117 PGAEVHVRLGRES
-132 PGDEP
+132 P

-144 VLAATVPREASDAVD
+144 VLAATVPRDASDAVD
-159 ALASTDGL
+159 ALAGTDGL

-179 VFPHLSRKNLGAAVT
+179 VFPHSSRKNLGAAVT
-194 GLVLLDAPVGGSA
+194 GLVLLDAPVGVSG
-207 GVIGSEEWWMEAPVP
+207 GDNGSEGWWMEAPVP
-222 NAGDPFVACASP
+222 NAGDAFVACASP

-253 AAWGTRGSNNNH
+253 AAWGTKGSNNNH
-265 GSPPVLM
+265 GSPPLLM
-272 ADVRV
+272 ADVRS

-289 RGGSVIG
+289 RGGGVIG
-296 VLTPPLVRFESGTV
+296 VLTPPLVRYESGTV
-310 SGAGGQLR
+310 SGAGGPR
-318 GSRVGSTQSSRWR
+318 GGSRVGSTQSSHRR

-353 NGGGEATKNRGGVG
+353 NGGGDKVDREATKNVG
-367 GGNTV
+367 GNGGGE
-372 TSKQKSS
+372 QKSS
-379 PLHAVT
+379 PLQDSSR
-385 EGSVVMIETDRG
+385 SVVMIETDRG
-397 ASWASGVVINTGG
+397 ASWASGVVLNTGG
-410 DAGGRERG
+410 EPGGRER

-447 VRVRLPNRGVD
+447 IRVRLPNRGD
-458 DGGSSEDSCSSWRDA
+458 ERGSSEDSHSSASWRDA

-502 VRLRSSSRED
+502 VKLRSSSRED

-555 RRTNHRTKPG
+555 RRTNRRTKPG

-598 GAVVCQRHGTFL
+598 GAVVCPRHGTFL

-616 ARLGTDG
+616 ARLGADG

-640 LFTAAQAKKVK
+640 LFAAADAKKVK

-660 LEDDEELRSIWSLRD
+660 LEDDEELRSIWRLRD

>member
-1 MARRAIGLTA
+1 MQGPSEVARRAIGLTA

-27 AAFFDHRP
+27 AAFFDHKP
-35 SSSNDDDDDSGSID
+35 SSSNDDDDGSGAID

-79 DERQRFIAPLA
+79 DERTRFIAPLA

-96 DDSARPGSPASS
+96 DDSATSGSP
-108 SSSSSSPLV
+108 SSSSPLV
-117 PGAEVHVRPGREDLE
+117 PGAEVHVRLGRES
-132 PGDEP
+132 P

-144 VLAATVPREASDAVD
+144 VLAATVPRDASDAVD

-179 VFPHLSRKNLGAAVT
+179 VFPHSSRKNLGAAVT
-194 GLVLLDAPVGGSA
+194 GLVLLDAPVGGS
-207 GVIGSEEWWMEAPVP
+207 GGDNGSEGWWMEAPVP
-222 NAGDPFVACASP
+222 NAGDAFVACASP

-244 CSIVGGHVA
+244 CSVVGGHVA
-253 AAWGTRGSNNNH
+253 AAWGTKGSNNH
-265 GSPPVLM
+265 GSPPVLL

-289 RGGSVIG
+289 WGGGVIG
-296 VLTPPLVRFESGTV
+296 VLTPPLVRYESGTV
-310 SGAGGQLR
+310 SGAGGPS

-353 NGGGEATKNRGGVG
+353 NGGGDGTKNRGGVG

-379 PLHAVT
+379 PLQDSSR
-385 EGSVVMIETDRG
+385 SVVMIETDRG
-397 ASWASGVVINTGG
+397 ASWASGVVLNTGG
-410 DAGGRERG
+410 EPGGRER

-447 VRVRLPNRGVD
+447 IRVRLPNRGD
-458 DGGSSEDSCSSWRDA
+458 ERGSSEDSHSSASWRDA

-502 VRLRSSSRED
+502 VKLRSSSRED

-555 RRTNHRTKPG
+555 RRTNRRTKPG

-598 GAVVCQRHGTFL
+598 GAVVCPRHGTFL

-616 ARLGTDG
+616 ARLGADG

-640 LFTAAQAKKVK
+640 LFAAADAKKVK

-660 LEDDEELRSIWSLRD
+660 LEDDEELRSIWRLRD

>member
-1 MARRAIGLTA
+1 MQGPSEVARRAIGLTA

-21 GDIAAD
+21 GDIATD
-27 AAFFDHRP
+27 AAFFDHGRP
-35 SSSNDDDDDSGSID
+35 SSNDDDDDDSGSID

-79 DERQRFIAPLA
+79 DERTRFIAPLA

-96 DDSARPGSPASS
+96 DDSATSGSP
-108 SSSSSSPLV
+108 SSSSPLV
-117 PGAEVHVRPGREDLE
+117 PGAEVHVRLGRES
-132 PGDEP
+132 P

-144 VLAATVPREASDAVD
+144 VLAATVPRDASDAVD

-179 VFPHLSRKNLGAAVT
+179 VFPHSSRKNLGAAVT
-194 GLVLLDAPVGGSA
+194 GLVLLDAPVGGS
-207 GVIGSEEWWMEAPVP
+207 GGDNSGDGWWMEAPVP
-222 NAGDPFVACASP
+222 NAGDAFVACASP

-244 CSIVGGHVA
+244 CSVVGGHVA
-253 AAWGTRGSNNNH
+253 AAWGTKGSNNH
-265 GSPPVLM
+265 GSPPVLL

-289 RGGSVIG
+289 RGGGVIG
-296 VLTPPLVRFESGTV
+296 VLTPPLVRYESGTV
-310 SGAGGQLR
+310 SGAGGPS

-353 NGGGEATKNRGGVG
+353 NGGGDKVDREATKNVG
-367 GGNTV
+367 GDIRGER
-372 TSKQKSS
+372 KSS
-379 PLHAVT
+379 PLQDSSR
-385 EGSVVMIETDRG
+385 SVVMIETDRG
-397 ASWASGVVINTGG
+397 ASWASGVVLNTGG

-433 KAAGGDGKGPKVNA
+433 TAAGGDGKGPKVNA
-447 VRVRLPNRGVD
+447 IRVRLPGRGD
-458 DGGSSEDSCSSWRDA
+458 DGESSEDSHSSSSWRDA

-491 LSPADAERLVP
+491 LSPANAERLVP
-502 VRLRSSSRED
+502 VKLRVSSRED
-512 YDETSPGAPVAV
+512 FDETSPGAPVCV

-534 VHAGHVDGSPAV
+534 VNAGHVDGSPAV
-546 YPGVMSAIV
+546 YPGVMSAVV
-555 RRTNHRTKPG
+555 RRTNRRMKPG
-565 AATRGSKGAHMYRS
+565 AATRGLKGASTYRS

-592 HSGASG
+592 HSGVSG
-598 GAVVCQRHGTFL
+598 GAVVCPRHGTFL

-616 ARLGTDG
+616 ARLGADG

-640 LFTAAQAKKVK
+640 LFAAADAKKVK
-651 DLSLAFEGC
+651 DLSLAFDGC
-660 LEDDEELRSIWSLRD
+660 LDDDEELRSIWSLRD

>member
-1 MARRAIGLTA
+1 MQGPSEVARRAIGLTA

-27 AAFFDHRP
+27 AAFFDHGRP
-35 SSSNDDDDDSGSID
+35 SSNDDDDASGSID

-68 RPPGDDPRTTT
+68 RPPPGDDPRTTT
-79 DERQRFIAPLA
+79 DERTRFIAPLA

-96 DDSARPGSPASS
+96 DDSARPGSP
-108 SSSSSSPLV
+108 SSSPLV
-117 PGAEVHVRPGREDLE
+117 PGAEVHVRPGRVNPG

-144 VLAATVPREASDAVD
+144 VLATTIPRDASDAVD

-179 VFPHLSRKNLGAAVT
+179 VFPHSSQKNLGAAVT
-194 GLVLLDAPVGGSA
+194 GLVLLDAPVGSHWGDNS
-207 GVIGSEEWWMEAPVP
+207 GDKWWMEAPVP
-222 NAGDPFVACASP
+222 NAGDAFVACASP

-244 CSIVGGHVA
+244 CSIVGGHVS
-253 AAWGTRGSNNNH
+253 AAWGTKGSNNH
-265 GSPPVLM
+265 GSPPVLL
-272 ADVRV
+272 ADVRS

-289 RGGSVIG
+289 RGGGVIG
-296 VLTPPLVRFESGTV
+296 VLTPPLVRYESGMV
-310 SGAGGQLR
+310 SGSGGQLR
-318 GSRVGSTQSSRWR
+318 GSHVGSTRSSRWR
-331 TAEAAPLVL
+331 MAEAAPLVL

-353 NGGGEATKNRGGVG
+353 NGGGDGTKNRGGVG

-379 PLHAVT
+379 PLQDSSR
-385 EGSVVMIETDRG
+385 SVVMIETDRG
-397 ASWASGVVINTGG
+397 ASWASGVVLNTGG
-410 DAGGRERG
+410 DARGREQG

-433 KAAGGDGKGPKVNA
+433 IAAGGDGKGPKVNA
-447 VRVRLPNRGVD
+447 IRVRLPGSDD
-458 DGGSSEDSCSSWRDA
+458 DGGSSGDSRSSWRDA

-502 VRLRSSSRED
+502 VRVRSSERED
-512 YDETSPGAPVAV
+512 YDETSPGAPVCV

-555 RRTNHRTKPG
+555 RRTNRRTN
-565 AATRGSKGAHMYRS
+565 R
-579 TAPPAMYQTTASV
+579 APPS
-592 HSGASG
+592 
-598 GAVVCQRHGTFL
+598 
-610 GLVTSN
+610 
-616 ARLGTDG
+616 
-623 SVVPNLNFSIP
+623 
-634 ASLLEP
+634 
-640 LFTAAQAKKVK
+640 
-651 DLSLAFEGC
+651 
-660 LEDDEELRSIWSLRD
+660 
-675 PAVSGAG
+675 AG
-682 LVSKL
+682 

>member
-1 MARRAIGLTA
+1 MQGPSEVARRAIGLTA

-21 GDIAAD
+21 GDIATD
-27 AAFFDHRP
+27 AAFFDHGRP
-35 SSSNDDDDDSGSID
+35 SSNDDDDDDSGSID

-79 DERQRFIAPLA
+79 DERTRFIAPLA

-96 DDSARPGSPASS
+96 DDSATSGSP
-108 SSSSSSPLV
+108 SSSSPLV
-117 PGAEVHVRPGREDLE
+117 PGAEVHVRLGRES
-132 PGDEP
+132 P

-144 VLAATVPREASDAVD
+144 VLAATVPRDASDAVD

-179 VFPHLSRKNLGAAVT
+179 VFPHSSRKNLGAAVT
-194 GLVLLDAPVGGSA
+194 GLVLLDAPVGVSG
-207 GVIGSEEWWMEAPVP
+207 GDNGSEGWWMEAPVP
-222 NAGDPFVACASP
+222 NAGDAFVACASP

-253 AAWGTRGSNNNH
+253 AAWGTKGSNNNH
-265 GSPPVLM
+265 GSPPLLM
-272 ADVRV
+272 ADVRS

-289 RGGSVIG
+289 RGGGVIG
-296 VLTPPLVRFESGTV
+296 VLTPPLVRYESGTV

-353 NGGGEATKNRGGVG
+353 NGGGDKVDREATKNVG
-367 GGNTV
+367 GDIRGER
-372 TSKQKSS
+372 KSS
-379 PLHAVT
+379 PLQDSSR
-385 EGSVVMIETDRG
+385 SVVMIETDRG
-397 ASWASGVVINTGG
+397 ASWASGVVLNTGG
-410 DAGGRERG
+410 EPGGRER

-447 VRVRLPNRGVD
+447 IRVRLPNRGD
-458 DGGSSEDSCSSWRDA
+458 ERGSSEDSHSSASWRDA

-502 VRLRSSSRED
+502 VKLRSSSRED

-555 RRTNHRTKPG
+555 RRTNRRTKPG

-598 GAVVCQRHGTFL
+598 GAVVCPRHGTFL

-616 ARLGTDG
+616 ARLGADG

-640 LFTAAQAKKVK
+640 LFAAADAKKVK

-660 LEDDEELRSIWSLRD
+660 LEDDEELRSIWRLRD